1 MVTTAAKAHDVVRPV
16 PPGTEPPAPSV
27 GVLGLQGAVAEHV
40 RALQAAGARVRT
52 VRRPHELEGLDGLV
66 VPGGESTTMARLA
79 APVGLFEAVRE
90 AHDEAG
96 MALFGTCAGLI
107 LMAETVVDAAALEG
121 FPRIGGLDV
130 VVRRNGYGSQLDSF
144 STELDV
150 SGMEGALP
158 AVFIRAPLIEAAA
171 DPVDVLASA
180 RGHAVVVRQGRM
192 LGASFHPEL
201 TGDTR
206 LHDLFVAMAANRY

>member
-1 MVTTAAKAHDVVRPV
+1 
-16 PPGTEPPAPSV
+16 
-27 GVLGLQGAVAEHV
+27 QGAVAEHL

-52 VRRPHELEGLDGLV
+52 VRRPQELEGLDGLV

-90 AHDEAG
+90 AHEAG
-96 MALFGTCAGLI
+96 MAVFGTCAGLI

-158 AVFIRAPLIEAAA
+158 AVFIRAPLIEAVAE
-171 DPVDVLASA
+171 PVDVLASV
-180 RGHAVVVRQGRM
+180 RGRAVVVRQGRM

-201 TGDTR
+201 TADTR
-206 LHDLFVAMAANRY
+206 LHDLFVAMAADR

>member
-1 MVTTAAKAHDVVRPV
+1 MVTTAPVAHDVVRPV
-16 PPGTEPPAPSV
+16 PPGAERPAPAV
-27 GVLGLQGAVAEHV
+27 GVLGLQGAVAEHL

-52 VRRPHELEGLDGLV
+52 VRRPQELEGLDGLV

-90 AHDEAG
+90 AHEAG
-96 MALFGTCAGLI
+96 MAVFGTCAGLI

-158 AVFIRAPLIEAAA
+158 AVFIRAPLVEAVAE
-171 DPVDVLASA
+171 PVDVLASV
-180 RGHAVVVRQGRM
+180 RGRAVVVRQGRM

-201 TGDTR
+201 TADTR
-206 LHDLFVAMAANRY
+206 LHDLFVAMAADR